1 MTWRLRVFREHKSN
15 NTAWSLACWF
25 RTLKVFFSCIIFL
38 RAWAPRSTLRLSLD
52 ISVTRLAK
60 NCHFLISKT
69 KSHKR
74 PPSTLVEIYINVKSW
89 FGFVEY
95 NFKFRKYFQAA
106 TMIYNWSS
114 LFFVKDTCSKSSGS
128 NRNTGFRDALGEGG
142 ALRPHRLHRRHAAY
156 QACHLI
162 SGQNINEFRE
172 GGGNIYFE

>member
-1 MTWRLRVFREHKSN
+1 MEPQSN
-15 NTAWSLACWF
+15 NTSWSLTCWF
-25 RTLKVFFSCIIFL
+25 RTRKVFFSCIIFL

-60 NCHFLISKT
+60 NCHFLVSKT
-69 KSHKR
+69 KSLKR
-74 PPSTLVEIYINVKSW
+74 PPFILHSRDIHQYEIFW

-95 NFKFRKYFQAA
+95 DFKFRKYFQAA

-114 LFFVKDTCSKSSGS
+114 LSFVKDTCSKSSGS

-142 ALRPHRLHRRHAAY
+142 ALRPHRLHRRNAAH

-162 SGQNINEFRE
+162 SGENINEFRE